1 MHTHREAWS
10 GAASSTLCGAT
21 YTSVAIPS
29 AFEQSVYFPVNIN
42 ICIFVLHALV
52 YKKLILAVMS
62 TCLLVDFVV
71 VMSKGRRWHKYVAVE
86 LILDWYNSV
95 YPCSKVPS
103 IRLDSSTNTL

>member
-1 MHTHREAWS
+1 MELKEGS
-10 GAASSTLCGAT
+10 E
-21 YTSVAIPS
+21 TSAIRTQTPGNYPEENILHIEHGES
-29 AFEQSVYFPVNIN
+29 LKSRIN

-62 TCLLVDFVV
+62 TCLLVNFVV

-86 LILDWYNSV
+86 CILDRYNSV
-95 YPCSKVPS
+95 YPCSKDPS